1 MVTLG
6 PLGTEAIPSSCTAIG
21 VFFMG
26 ASVLLSRTSKGCG
39 YDMGVGDEGKDALL
53 DREAPIRQSPCPS
66 VDNDL
71 CPLLSKGLNGYLKFL
86 HHLVFQTAG

>member
-1 MVTLG
+1 MD
-6 PLGTEAIPSSCTAIG
+6 GTHRDESLEMYGNSRL
-21 VFFMG
+21 FMG

-39 YDMGVGDEGKDALL
+39 YDMGVGDEGKTPTALL
-53 DREAPIRQSPCPS
+53 GREAPIRQSPCPS

-86 HHLVFQTAG
+86 HHLAFQPAG